1 MKKLAIV
8 LAALLL
14 ACVFVGCDA
23 LGSKALLGKWEYDY
37 GSGKEYWEFKD
48 DGTFTHGESK
58 SVNDNGG
65 NWVYTAPEV
74 TISNFASSYNGV
86 WTVDFVSADEMKWT
100 IVKYDDLEFRDN
112 AEKQEKGENF
122 TLKKVVEDAE

>member
-37 GSGKEYWEFKD
+37 SSGKAYFEFNE
-48 DGTFTHGESK
+48 DGTFKYGETA
-58 SVNDNGG
+58 SVNDNDG
-65 NWVYTAPEV
+65 NWVYNAPEL
-74 TISNFASSYNGV
+74 TLSDFASSYNGV

-100 IVKYDDLEFRDN
+100 IVSYDNPDFQDN
-112 AEKQEKGENF
+112 ADKQESGFNI
-122 TLKKVVEDAE
+122 TLKKVVEE